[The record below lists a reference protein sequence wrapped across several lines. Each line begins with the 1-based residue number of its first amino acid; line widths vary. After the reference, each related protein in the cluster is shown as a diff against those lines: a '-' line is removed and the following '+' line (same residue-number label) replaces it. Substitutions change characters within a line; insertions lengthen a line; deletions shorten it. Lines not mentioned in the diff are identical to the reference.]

1 MSAVVFC
8 LACQKVMDITEYL
21 HPSHE
26 CAVRSSTPNPRRRPD
41 PRILHPQQP
50 RLIDEDDIA

>member
-8 LACQKVMDITEYL
+8 LVCSKVMDITEYL

-26 CAVRSSTPNPRRRPD
+26 CAVRTATPRRGPNPRL
-41 PRILHPQQP
+41 LHPNQP
-50 RLIDEDDIA
+50 RLIEGDDCA

>member
-21 HPSHE
+21 HPAHK
-26 CAVRSSTPNPRRRPD
+26 CAVRTSTPRRVHAKHHEGTDPD
-41 PRILHPQQP
+41 
-50 RLIDEDDIA
+50 AA